1 MDESGSEDD
10 CASSDGYL
18 TGLTGDTGFVEFVAD
33 GCKALARTHA
43 SNSDSEWWA
52 DVDLASTSAVLEV
65 WVSVEVLEGNGASL
79 GAVVTS
85 IDGALMTDE
94 KRGIATRWDLVG
106 ISLALMWDK
115 RKVVLSSTGG
125 QYGVSASS

>member
-10 CASSDGYL
+10 RASSDGYL
-18 TGLTGDTGFVEFVAD
+18 TGLTGDIGFVEFVAD
-33 GCKALARTHA
+33 GCKAVAGAHA
-43 SNSDSEWWA
+43 SNSDSESWA

-85 IDGALMTDE
+85 ITGALLTDE
-94 KRGIATRWDLVG
+94 KRGIATRWDFVG
-106 ISLALMWDK
+106 MSLALMCD
-115 RKVVLSSTGG
+115 RREVVLSSTGG
-125 QYGVSASS
+125 QYGASASS

>member
-1 MDESGSEDD
+1 
-10 CASSDGYL
+10 
-18 TGLTGDTGFVEFVAD
+18 
-33 GCKALARTHA
+33 
-43 SNSDSEWWA
+43 
-52 DVDLASTSAVLEV
+52 VDLASTLAVLEV
-65 WVSVEVLEGNGASL
+65 WVSIEVLEGNGASL

-106 ISLALMWDK
+106 ISLALMWDT

-125 QYGVSASS
+125 QYGVSVSS

>member
-10 CASSDGYL
+10 LASSDGYL
-18 TGLTGDTGFVEFVAD
+18 TGLTGDIGFVEFVAD
-33 GCKALARTHA
+33 GCKALAKTHA
-43 SNSDSEWWA
+43 SNSDSESWA

-85 IDGALMTDE
+85 IDGALLTDE
-94 KRGIATRWDLVG
+94 KRGIAMRWDLVG
-106 ISLALMWDK
+106 ISLALMWD
-115 RKVVLSSTGG
+115 RREVVLSSTGG
-125 QYGVSASS
+125 RYGVSASS